1 MAGLVRSWSAAV
13 RLIRLGADIK
23 RELAY
28 VTKITFKVK
37 ILKVKILELLS
48 DTLVCERSIKQ
59 LSVSIILSFNLSVRK
74 GCRNYG
80 YLKLELIFLLVFGSV
95 NKIYM
100 NHLSLSK
107 AVKKTFVSLEAE
119 ASM

>member
-1 MAGLVRSWSAAV
+1 MVRSWSAAV

-37 ILKVKILELLS
+37 ILKFLS

>member
-1 MAGLVRSWSAAV
+1 MVRSWSAAV

-28 VTKITFKVK
+28 VTKITFKVM
-37 ILKVKILELLS
+37 ILDLS
-48 DTLVCERSIKQ
+48 SDALVCERSIKQ

-80 YLKLELIFLLVFGSV
+80 YLKLELILLLLFRSV
-95 NKIYM
+95 NIK
-100 NHLSLSK
+100 
-107 AVKKTFVSLEAE
+107 
-119 ASM
+119 

>member
-1 MAGLVRSWSAAV
+1 MVRSWSAAV

-37 ILKVKILELLS
+37 ILDLS
-48 DTLVCERSIKQ
+48 SDALVCERSIKQ

-74 GCRNYG
+74 GCINYG
-80 YLKLELIFLLVFGSV
+80 YLKLELIFLLVFRSV
-95 NKIYM
+95 NKIYLKYL
-100 NHLSLSK
+100 NR
-107 AVKKTFVSLEAE
+107 AV
-119 ASM
+119 